1 MSTRALR
8 TAASGMYAQQVNIE
22 VISNNIANINTTS
35 FKKNRAEFKDLMYQ
49 EVNTNAL
56 NSDIPGVTENPSS
69 TIQIGNGIQLSST
82 QKIFTQGDLQTTNNQ
97 FDIAIQG
104 EGFFQVRRPD
114 GTYAFTRDGALKLSS
129 DGSIVTSSGY
139 VLEPG
144 IRLNSDVL
152 SMEVTRD
159 GLVTA
164 VETGG
169 NRVELGTIELAKFVN
184 PGGLIALGDNMYGET
199 KESGVPI
206 LGNPGQDGFGEL
218 QQGFVEASNVDIVE
232 EMVSM
237 ISAQRAYEINS
248 KTVKTV
254 EDMITMVNNLKR
266 T

>member
-1 MSTRALR
+1 
-8 TAASGMYAQQVNIE
+8 
-22 VISNNIANINTTS
+22 
-35 FKKNRAEFKDLMYQ
+35 
-49 EVNTNAL
+49 
-56 NSDIPGVTENPSS
+56 
-69 TIQIGNGIQLSST
+69 
-82 QKIFTQGDLQTTNNQ
+82 
-97 FDIAIQG
+97 
-104 EGFFQVRRPD
+104 
-114 GTYAFTRDGALKLSS
+114 
-129 DGSIVTSSGY
+129 
-139 VLEPG
+139 
-144 IRLNSDVL
+144 
-152 SMEVTRD
+152 
-159 GLVTA
+159 
-164 VETGG
+164 
-169 NRVELGTIELAKFVN
+169 VN